1 VVGRLSPERPGAARR
16 RLPAAPGGRPA
27 ACALCG
33 LRVAPPVT
41 RVLGDEEKGFCCE
54 GCARVYELA
63 HESGLLD
70 QILAKT
76 AARRPALSSLVGSGE
91 TAYFSLKG
99 MWCAGCATAA
109 EGLLR
114 HQPGVRGVDV
124 SFASERGRVSYD
136 PSRADPKKLL
146 AKLEGLGYRPRLLS
160 DRREA
165 AVEKRQEGIL
175 LQLIVAAAF
184 GMQVMMIYL
193 AQLYP
198 SYSVGDY
205 SSPGVRD
212 LQYLA
217 MGLTAPVLLVG
228 GFSFLRGA
236 WRALLAR
243 TATMDTLVALG
254 TVSAFGYSA
263 YVTLTGSGAAY
274 FDSVGMITTF
284 VMIGRYLESIG
295 GSRARRDINALL
307 TLQPDVTWIREG
319 EAWVKTDAAA
329 LGRGD
334 EILIKQ
340 GERVPADSL
349 VLEGAAAADE
359 SLLTGESVPV
369 NKAAADTLSAGTLL
383 VDGSL
388 VARVVEPASGSR
400 LSQISRLMEET
411 LAAKPP
417 IQRLADKA
425 SAYFTF
431 GILGVAVLSLGVR
444 LVLGQPASG
453 SVVAAVAVLVVA
465 CPCALGLAT
474 PLALTVTLGMA
485 ARAGM
490 VVRNPVALELAATV
504 KRIVFDKTGTITRGR
519 MSVEKVVALDQGDWG
534 SGGTGRAD
542 TDLVRAAAAVEQ
554 FSEHPVARAIVAS
567 CPGVLPAAVDFHVK
581 RGQGADARVTGL
593 GDQRVMV
600 GSPAYLGL
608 DPQSTAT
615 GEAALTGEVGE
626 PWVAAETGMRAAQK
640 YADRGSTVAWVGRD
654 NTVVGLIVLRDEP
667 NPSAVQALRDLAGM
681 GVKAAMLSGDDPRTV
696 RSIAGEV
703 GVDDYAGGLD
713 PAEKAAQIRRWQ
725 QEDGVVAMVG
735 DGVNDAPALAQSDLA
750 IAMAEGTDLAGE
762 TADVILTRSDLTLVP
777 WFLRLSTHTRRNIRE
792 NLGWA
797 FAYNLVAVPLAAA
810 GLISPIIAAGAMAA
824 SSLLVVGNSLRLRRL
839 DSGPVIAALHL
850 SRRPLP

>member
-1 VVGRLSPERPGAARR
+1 MVGRLSPERPGAARR
-16 RLPAAPGGRPA
+16 RLSAAPGRRPA

-114 HQPGVRGVDV
+114 HQTGVRGVDV

-136 PSRADPKKLL
+136 PSQADPKKLL
-146 AKLEGLGYRPRLLS
+146 AKLEGLGYHAHLLS
-160 DRREA
+160 DRKEA

-236 WRALLAR
+236 WRASLAR
-243 TATMDTLVALG
+243 TATMDTLVTLG
-254 TVSAFGYSA
+254 TVSAFGYSV

-349 VLEGAAAADE
+349 VLEGAAAVDE

-417 IQRLADKA
+417 IQRLADRA

-519 MSVEKVVALDQGDWG
+519 MSVEKVVALDQRDWG
-534 SGGTGRAD
+534 PSGTGRAD
-542 TDLVRAAAAVEQ
+542 TDLLRAAAAVEQ

-600 GSPAYLGL
+600 GSLAYLGL
-608 DPQSTAT
+608 DPQSIAT

-626 PWVAAETGMRAAQK
+626 PGVAAETGIRAAQK

-667 NPSAVQALRDLAGM
+667 NPSAGQALRDLAGM

-839 DSGPVIAALHL
+839 DSGRSSRL
-850 SRRPLP
+850 SI

>member
-1 VVGRLSPERPGAARR
+1 M
-16 RLPAAPGGRPA
+16 
-27 ACALCG
+27 
-33 LRVAPPVT
+33 
-41 RVLGDEEKGFCCE
+41 
-54 GCARVYELA
+54 YELA
-63 HESGLLD
+63 QESGLLD
-70 QILAKT
+70 QILGKT
-76 AARRPALSSLVGSGE
+76 AARRPLAGALLSSGE

-114 HQPGVRGVDV
+114 HQQGVRSVDI

-136 PSRADPKKLL
+136 PARADPKKLL
-146 AKLEGLGYRPRLLS
+146 AKLEGLGYRARLLS
-160 DRREA
+160 DRRES
-165 AVEKRQEGIL
+165 AVEKRQESLL

-198 SYSVGDY
+198 SYSSGDY
-205 SSPGVRD
+205 SSSGVRD
-212 LQYLA
+212 LEYLA
-217 MGLTAPVLLVG
+217 MGLTVPVLLVG

-243 TATMDTLVALG
+243 TATMDTLVTLG
-254 TVSAFGYSA
+254 TVSAFGYSV

-284 VMIGRYLESIG
+284 VMVGRYLESIG

-307 TLQPDVTWIREG
+307 TLQPDAAWIREG

-329 LGRGD
+329 LGRGT
-334 EILIKQ
+334 EILVKQ
-340 GERVPADSL
+340 GERVPADAV
-349 VLEGAAAADE
+349 VLEGSAAVDE
-359 SLLTGESVPV
+359 SLLTGESVPID
-369 NKAAADTLSAGTLL
+369 KAIDDTLNAGTLL

-431 GILGVAVLSLGVR
+431 GILGVAALSLVVR
-444 LVLGQPASG
+444 LILGQPASG

-504 KRIVFDKTGTITRGR
+504 RRTVFDKTGTITRGR
-519 MSVEKVVALDQGDWG
+519 MSVEKVVALDDGDWG
-534 SGGTGRAD
+534 RGGTGRAEI
-542 TDLVRAAAAVEQ
+542 DLLCAAAAVEQ
-554 FSEHPVARAIVAS
+554 FSEHPIARAIVAA
-567 CPGVLPAAVDFHVK
+567 CPGSIPAAVDFHVR

-593 GDQRVMV
+593 GGQRVMV
-600 GSPAYLGL
+600 GSSAYLGL
-608 DPQSTAT
+608 DPQSTGGGDAR
-615 GEAALTGEVGE
+615 GAEAAHHY
-626 PWVAAETGMRAAQK
+626 AQ
-640 YADRGSTVAWVGRD
+640 RGSTLAWVGRD
-654 NTVVGLIVLRDEP
+654 KTVVGLIVLRDEP
-667 NPSAVQALRDLAGM
+667 NPSAGQALRDLAGM

-725 QEDGVVAMVG
+725 LEDGVVAMVG

-762 TADVILTRSDLTLVP
+762 TADVILTRSDLRLVP
-777 WFLRLSTHTRRNIRE
+777 WFLQLSAHTRRNIRE

-839 DSGPVIAALHL
+839 DSRRLPRL
-850 SRRPLP
+850 SI

>member
-1 VVGRLSPERPGAARR
+1 
-16 RLPAAPGGRPA
+16 
-27 ACALCG
+27 
-33 LRVAPPVT
+33 
-41 RVLGDEEKGFCCE
+41 
-54 GCARVYELA
+54 VYELA

-70 QILAKT
+70 QIVAKT
-76 AARRPALSSLVGSGE
+76 AARRPALSSLVSSGE

-136 PSRADPKKLL
+136 PSQADPKKLL
-146 AKLEGLGYRPRLLS
+146 AKLEGLGYHAHLLS
-160 DRREA
+160 DRKET
-165 AVEKRQEGIL
+165 AVERRQEGIL

-205 SSPGVRD
+205 SSPGVHD

-307 TLQPDVTWIREG
+307 TLQPDVAWTREG

-329 LGRGD
+329 LGRGA

-369 NKAAADTLSAGTLL
+369 NKAAADSLSAGTLL

-388 VARVVEPASGSR
+388 VARVTEPASGSR

-417 IQRLADKA
+417 IQRLADRA

-431 GILGVAVLSLGVR
+431 GILGVAVLSLVVR

-490 VVRNPVALELAATV
+490 VVRNPVAL
-504 KRIVFDKTGTITRGR
+504 
-519 MSVEKVVALDQGDWG
+519 S
-534 SGGTGRAD
+534 
-542 TDLVRAAAAVEQ
+542 
-554 FSEHPVARAIVAS
+554 
-567 CPGVLPAAVDFHVK
+567 
-581 RGQGADARVTGL
+581 L
-593 GDQRVMV
+593 GDACR
-600 GSPAYLGL
+600 
-608 DPQSTAT
+608 
-615 GEAALTGEVGE
+615 
-626 PWVAAETGMRAAQK
+626 WK
-640 YADRGSTVAWVGRD
+640 
-654 NTVVGLIVLRDEP
+654 
-667 NPSAVQALRDLAGM
+667 
-681 GVKAAMLSGDDPRTV
+681 
-696 RSIAGEV
+696 RSW
-703 GVDDYAGGLD
+703 
-713 PAEKAAQIRRWQ
+713 P
-725 QEDGVVAMVG
+725 
-735 DGVNDAPALAQSDLA
+735 
-750 IAMAEGTDLAGE
+750 
-762 TADVILTRSDLTLVP
+762 
-777 WFLRLSTHTRRNIRE
+777 
-792 NLGWA
+792 
-797 FAYNLVAVPLAAA
+797 
-810 GLISPIIAAGAMAA
+810 
-824 SSLLVVGNSLRLRRL
+824 
-839 DSGPVIAALHL
+839 
-850 SRRPLP
+850 

>member
-1 VVGRLSPERPGAARR
+1 VVGRLRPERPGPARR
-16 RLPAAPGGRPA
+16 GLPAAPGGRPVV
-27 ACALCG
+27 CALCG
-33 LRVAPPVT
+33 LRAAPPVT
-41 RVLGDEEKGFCCE
+41 RVMGDEEKGFCCE

-114 HQPGVRGVDV
+114 HQTGVRGVDV

-136 PSRADPKKLL
+136 PSQADPKKLL
-146 AKLEGLGYRPRLLS
+146 AKLEGLGYHAHLLS
-160 DRREA
+160 DRKET
-165 AVEKRQEGIL
+165 AVERRQEGIL

-307 TLQPDVTWIREG
+307 TLQPDVAWTREG

-329 LGRGD
+329 LGRGA

-369 NKAAADTLSAGTLL
+369 NKAAADSLSAGTLL

-388 VARVVEPASGSR
+388 VARVTEPASGSR

-417 IQRLADKA
+417 IQRLADRA

-431 GILGVAVLSLGVR
+431 GILGVAVLSLVVR

-519 MSVEKVVALDQGDWG
+519 MSVEKVVALDQEDWG
-534 SGGTGRAD
+534 PGGTGRAD
-542 TDLVRAAAAVEQ
+542 TDLLRAAAAVEQ

-567 CPGVLPAAVDFHVK
+567 CPGVIPAAVDFQVK
-581 RGQGADARVTGL
+581 RGQGAGARVTGL
-593 GDQRVMV
+593 GAQRVMV

-608 DPQSTAT
+608 DP
-615 GEAALTGEVGE
+615 LTGVARG
-626 PWVAAETGMRAAQK
+626 PGGAAATNWAAEAGLAVEYTDK
-640 YADRGSTVAWVGRD
+640 GSTVAWVSRD
-654 NTVVGLIVLRDEP
+654 EIVAGFIVLRDEP
-667 NPSAVQALRDLAGM
+667 NPSAGEALKDLAGL
-681 GVKAAMLSGDDPRTV
+681 GVRATMLSGDDPRTV
-696 RSIAGEV
+696 RSIAAEV
-703 GVDDYAGGLD
+703 GLDEFAGGLD
-713 PAEKAAQIRRWQ
+713 PGAKAERIRQWQ
-725 QEDGVVAMVG
+725 QQGEVVAMVG
-735 DGVNDAPALAQSDLA
+735 DGVNDAPALAQADLA

-762 TADVILTRSDLTLVP
+762 TADVILTRSDLRLVP
-777 WFLRLSTHTRRNIRE
+777 WFLQLSTHTRRNIRE

-810 GLISPIIAAGAMAA
+810 GLISPIIAAATMAA

-839 DSGPVIAALHL
+839 DSH
-850 SRRPLP
+850 RLPRARC

>member
-1 VVGRLSPERPGAARR
+1 VVGRLRPERAGAAQRGTA
-16 RLPAAPGGRPA
+16 AAPGGRPA
-27 ACALCG
+27 VCALCG
-33 LRVAPPVT
+33 LRAISPVT
-41 RVLGDEEKGFCCE
+41 RVLGDEEKDFCCE

-63 HESGLLD
+63 QESGLLD
-70 QILAKT
+70 QILSKT

-91 TAYFSLKG
+91 TAYFCLKG

-136 PSRADPKKLL
+136 PSQADPKKLL
-146 AKLEGLGYRPRLLS
+146 AKLEGLGYRAHLLS
-160 DRREA
+160 DRKEA

-198 SYSVGDY
+198 SYSAGDY

-236 WRALLAR
+236 WRASLAR

-254 TVSAFGYSA
+254 TVSAFGYSV

-307 TLQPDVTWIREG
+307 TLQPDVAWIREG
-319 EAWVKTDAAA
+319 EAWVKIDAAA
-329 LGRGD
+329 LGRGA

-340 GERVPADSL
+340 GERVPADSV
-349 VLEGAAAADE
+349 VLEGAAAVDE
-359 SLLTGESVPV
+359 SLLTGESLPV
-369 NKAAADTLSAGTLL
+369 NKAPDDTMSAGTLL

-417 IQRLADKA
+417 IQRLADRA

-519 MSVEKVVALDQGDWG
+519 MSVENVVALDQGDWG
-534 SGGTGRAD
+534 PGGTGRPD
-542 TDLVRAAAAVEQ
+542 TDLLRAAAAVEH

-567 CPGVLPAAVDFHVK
+567 CPGTIPAAVDLRVR
-581 RGQGADARVTGL
+581 RGRGASARVTGL
-593 GDQRVMV
+593 GEQWVMV

-608 DPQSTAT
+608 DHRSTAT
-615 GEAALTGEVGE
+615 GEAALTGEASGPGVGAE
-626 PWVAAETGMRAAQK
+626 AGVGAAARVAAAQK
-640 YADRGSTVAWVGRD
+640 YADRGSTVAWVSRD
-654 NTVVGLIVLRDEP
+654 RIVAGFIVLRDEP
-667 NPSAVQALRDLAGM
+667 NPSAGEALKDLAGL
-681 GVKAAMLSGDDPRTV
+681 GVRATMLSGDDPRTV
-696 RSIAGEV
+696 RSIATEIGLDE
-703 GVDDYAGGLD
+703 YAGGLD
-713 PAEKAAQIRRWQ
+713 PGAKAEQIRRWQ
-725 QEDGVVAMVG
+725 EQGEVVAMVG
-735 DGVNDAPALAQSDLA
+735 DGVNDAPALAQADLA

-810 GLISPIIAAGAMAA
+810 GLISPIIAAGAMAV

-839 DSGPVIAALHL
+839 DSDRL
-850 SRRPLP
+850 SRLSI